1 MFKSN
6 INYIIKI
13 IMYIDQFR
21 KRIVKNKTVIDCV
34 IDRVNRINLECD
46 EKYYDAVQD
55 NYDGFLVLVLI
66 VAMKDNKNIDINGKV
81 SYKLYF
87 NIVNHLMPIIKIVH
101 PHFHMIRISVKG
113 FSDEKYENNYGIGC
127 GLSCGVDSLCCI
139 EDYYNKYIRDYYKLT
154 HVTNFFAGATKN
166 RKVYEN
172 KLIHINKYIE
182 ETDLEFLQVDTTF
195 QKINNLEHQYFHTLR
210 NLSVPLFFQK
220 LFNKYYYAS
229 SFSYQNSKIVPD
241 SGSITSTE
249 PMLIPLLSTENCDL
263 ILHGA
268 QYSRV
273 RKTEI
278 ISNNELAQK
287 YLDVCVHPSYYEV
300 IQDKINCSKCF
311 KCLRTCCTLD
321 YYNCLDKFEA
331 VFDIETY
338 KLHKVTYLKKLVK
351 TNPYDRELT
360 SKYYY
365 EDELIEDMKY
375 NTSIDEVL
383 KYIEDKKIIEY
394 NKMIENQ
401 TKNDKQN
408 IETNLEDNT
417 EDNAEDNTEDNADD
431 NAHNNADDN
440 SEDNTEDN
448 TEDYTKDNT
457 KDNTEDN
464 ADDNAKDNTEVNYN
478 ISNHKIIPKENKIKI
493 NIDQKNIDEFN
504 RSQKEDQ
511 IFRENQIFNDFLI
524 KSCND
529 NIYNEKD
536 TIDKVKK
543 EINSSENSTVNIK
556 IIENIKDK
564 PSKIINKKQVD
575 RYWYAFKKDWELISS
590 VNQIRCIKDT
600 IVKKNKN
607 LHSSKLNDNEKRI
620 FYKGKLFKL
629 EQEQDNSGYYKIKI

>member
-1 MFKSN
+1 
-6 INYIIKI
+6 
-13 IMYIDQFR
+13 MYIDQFR
-21 KRIVKNKTVIDCV
+21 KRIIKNKTVIDCV
-34 IDRVNRINLECD
+34 IDRVNRITLECD

-66 VAMKDNKNIDINGKV
+66 VAMKDNKNIEINGKV

-87 NIVNHLMPIIKIVH
+87 NIVNHLMQIIKIVH
-101 PHFHMIRISVKG
+101 PHFHMIRIKVKG

-139 EDYYNKYIRDYYKLT
+139 EDYYNKYVRDYYKLT

-172 KLIHINKYIE
+172 KLIHINKYVE
-182 ETDLEFLQVDTTF
+182 ETELDFLQVDTTF

-287 YLDVCVHPSYYEV
+287 YLDVCVSPFHYEV
-300 IQDKINCSKCF
+300 VQDKINCSKCF

-321 YYNCLDKFEA
+321 YYDCLDKFEG

-365 EDELIEDMKY
+365 EDQLIEDMKY

-394 NKMIENQ
+394 YKIVDNQ
-401 TKNDKQN
+401 KKNNEQD
-408 IETNLEDNT
+408 IETNVEDNAEDNAEDNT
-417 EDNAEDNTEDNADD
+417 EDNAEDNTEDNAED
-431 NAHNNADDN
+431 NVKDKAENNEEVNTEIN
-440 SEDNTEDN
+440 SE
-448 TEDYTKDNT
+448 
-457 KDNTEDN
+457 
-464 ADDNAKDNTEVNYN
+464 VNNN
-478 ISNHKIIPKENKIKI
+478 ISESIQKIIPNENKIKI
-493 NIDQKNIDEFN
+493 NIDQKKIDEFN
-504 RSQKEDQ
+504 RSQQEDQ
-511 IFRENQIFNDFLI
+511 IFRENKIFNEFLI
-524 KSCND
+524 KNCND
-529 NIYNEKD
+529 NDYNEKD
-536 TIDKVKK
+536 TIDIVKK
-543 EINSSENSTVNIK
+543 EINSSENSIVNVK
-556 IIENIKDK
+556 IIKDQK
-564 PSKIINKKQVD
+564 NEPNKINKDEKNKSNKIINKIPVD

-600 IVKKNKN
+600 TVKKSKT
-607 LHSSKLNDNEKRI
+607 LHSSKLTANEKRI
-620 FYKGKLFKL
+620 FHKGKLFKL